1 MLFATVSLVNTNNT
15 SSLMSQAVQLIDQL
29 KRELKSRGI
38 TYAQLAVLIAMSEAS
53 VKRMFAQRNMSLER
67 IDEILTATGI
77 EFAELTAHFDREQK
91 RLTQLTP
98 KQEAEVVGQPKL
110 FLAAV
115 CALNLMSFDEIHAT
129 YNLSEAELVG
139 LLTRLDK
146 LGFIELL
153 PNNRFK
159 LKVARTFSWVPNGP
173 IMQAFKNNAADFFE
187 SEFAKSG
194 EVLFLLNARLS
205 QSSRMALVDRLK
217 RVAREFSEQHYED
230 AHLNATQREPV
241 SLLIATRTWHLKA
254 MSPFLR
260 VRK

>member
-1 MLFATVSLVNTNNT
+1 
-15 SSLMSQAVQLIDQL
+15 MSQAVLLVDQL

-38 TYAQLAVLIAMSEAS
+38 TYAQLAKLIAMSEAS
-53 VKRMFAQRNMSLER
+53 VKRMFSQRNMTLDR
-67 IDEILTATGI
+67 VDEILAATGI
-77 EFAELTAHFDREQK
+77 EFSELTDHFDREQK

-98 KQEAEVVGQPKL
+98 KQEAEVVNDPKL
-110 FLAAV
+110 FLVSV
-115 CALNLMSFDEIHAT
+115 CALNLMGYDEILST
-129 YNLSEAELVG
+129 YDLKEAELVG

-187 SEFAKSG
+187 SEFTKTG
-194 EVLFLLNARLS
+194 EILFLLNGRLS
-205 QSSRMALVDRLK
+205 LASRVALIDRLK

-230 AHLNATQREPV
+230 SHLLATQREPV
-241 SLLIATRTWHLKA
+241 SLLIATRSWHLKA
-254 MSPFLR
+254 MAPYLR
-260 VRK
+260 KKA

>member
-1 MLFATVSLVNTNNT
+1 
-15 SSLMSQAVQLIDQL
+15 MSQAVQLIDQL

-38 TYAQLAVLIAMSEAS
+38 TYAKLAGLIAMSEAS
-53 VKRMFAQRNMSLER
+53 VKRMFSQRNMTLDR

-77 EFAELTAHFDREQK
+77 EFAELTDHFDREQK

-98 KQEAEVVGQPKL
+98 KQEADVVSDPKL
-110 FLAAV
+110 FLVAV
-115 CALNLMSFDEIHAT
+115 CALNLMTYDEIHT
-129 YNLSEAELVG
+129 VYNLTEAELVG

-159 LKVARTFSWVPNGP
+159 LRVARTFSWVPNGP
-173 IMQAFKNNAADFFE
+173 IMQAFKNNATDFFD
-187 SEFAKSG
+187 SEFTKSG
-194 EVLFLLNARLS
+194 EALFLLNARMS
-205 QSSRMALVDRLK
+205 PSSRVALVDRLK

-230 AHLNATQREPV
+230 SHLPSTQREPV

-254 MSPFLR
+254 MSPYLR
-260 VRK
+260 LKK

>member
-1 MLFATVSLVNTNNT
+1 
-15 SSLMSQAVQLIDQL
+15 MSQAVQLIDQL

-38 TYAQLAVLIAMSEAS
+38 TYAKLAGLIAMSEAS
-53 VKRMFAQRNMSLER
+53 VKRMFSQRNMTLDR

-77 EFAELTAHFDREQK
+77 EFAELTDHFDREQK

-98 KQEAEVVGQPKL
+98 KQEADVVSDPKL
-110 FLAAV
+110 FLVAV
-115 CALNLMSFDEIHAT
+115 CALNLMTYDEIHT
-129 YNLSEAELVG
+129 VYNLKEAELVG

-159 LKVARTFSWVPNGP
+159 LRVARTFSWVPNGP
-173 IMQAFKNNAADFFE
+173 IMQAFKNNAADFFD
-187 SEFAKSG
+187 SEFTKSG
-194 EVLFLLNARLS
+194 EALFLLNARMS
-205 QSSRMALVDRLK
+205 PASRVALVDRLK

-230 AHLNATQREPV
+230 SHLPSTQREPV

-254 MSPFLR
+254 MSPYLR
-260 VRK
+260 LKK